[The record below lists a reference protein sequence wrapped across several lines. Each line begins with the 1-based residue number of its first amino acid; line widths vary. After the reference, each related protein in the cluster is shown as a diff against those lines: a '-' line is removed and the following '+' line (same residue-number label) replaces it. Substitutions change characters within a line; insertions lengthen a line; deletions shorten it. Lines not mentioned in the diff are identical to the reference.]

1 MPRTIDMQDLP
12 PHHRAR
18 STAPNRTTH
27 RPISLPPKGHR
38 RTLPG
43 VRSASL
49 AIAFGLSWGPMR
61 ARLVAIIIALILA
74 LALSSM
80 PMAHADNLPSAKP
93 CHTKIFVEN
102 NQKYCAK
109 SERPNYV
116 GPARAAVPGIPS
128 AAQFRPGGPRYKPGL
143 GTPVGAGQRAAEADE
158 SGGAGS

>member
-12 PHHRAR
+12 PHHHAL
-18 STAPNRTTH
+18 STAPNRTTY
-27 RPISLPPKGHR
+27 RPIALPPKGHR
-38 RTLPG
+38 RTPPG

-49 AIAFGLSWGPMR
+49 AIAFGLSWGPML

-74 LALSSM
+74 LALRSM
-80 PMAHADNLPSAKP
+80 PMAYAQNPPSAKP
-93 CHTKIFVEN
+93 CHTKIFAEN

-128 AAQFRPGGPRYKPGL
+128 
-143 GTPVGAGQRAAEADE
+143 RARIAE
-158 SGGAGS
+158 SGRGS